1 MKKVLGFIIVIAALS
16 SCKKDSDTTAPTIST
31 ITVNGVSNSEHSLN
45 SGGSFTLRVIVNDNE
60 ELNQLK
66 IDIHNAEDG
75 HMHELTGGGNRGN
88 DWEVF
93 EIVSLSGKSMEVTRT
108 YAIPAD
114 QQGAWHLSL
123 KAIDKEGN
131 EAPEVIIDLD
141 ITSAFI
147 PQFNLGPTTP
157 EMNDEGEIEVEVGT
171 LVTLGGSLTD
181 SDGLVALSAKLVP
194 EDDEDGTPLWSSD
207 YDLAGAMNWDLSNV
221 SFTVP
226 ETTEH
231 HVVLILEARDVF
243 DFENELEILLHVE

>member
-1 MKKVLGFIIVIAALS
+1 MKKLLGFVIMIAALA
-16 SCKKDSDTTAPTIST
+16 SCKKDSDTTPPTIST
-31 ITVNGVSNSEHSLN
+31 VTINGVNNSEHSLN

-66 IDIHNAEDG
+66 IDIHSADDG
-75 HMHELTGGGNRGN
+75 HGHEFTGVGNRGS

-93 EIVSLSGKSMEVTRT
+93 EIVNLSGKSMEITRS

-114 QQGAWHLSL
+114 QQGGWHLIL

-131 EAPEVIIDLD
+131 EAPELLIELD

-147 PQFNLGPTTP
+147 PQFNLGTSTP
-157 EMNDEGEIEVEVGT
+157 EINEEGEIEVSVGT
-171 LVTLGGSLTD
+171 LVTLGGSLSD
-181 SDGLVALSAKLVP
+181 SDGLVALSARLVP

-207 YDLAGAMNWDLSNV
+207 YDLAGSTNWDLSNV

-231 HVVLILEARDVF
+231 HLVLILEARDVM
-243 DFENELEILLHVE
+243 DYENELEILLHVE